1 MANDSRHIHLPD
13 SDAAII
19 LMLGAVVS
27 MTFALGLVVQVS
39 ASSYYYYLKQL
50 LTAELCNTKPIFLSE
65 EEGAYSYDPKAPSH
79 QMADLEEPL
88 QPLLHHASA
97 TRYGSITQHV
107 VDASGVRKMVLI
119 IEERPGRVSAAD
131 AARDDYAT
139 WYEAWRQRQRG
150 H

>member
-19 LMLGAVVS
+19 VMLGAVVS

-39 ASSYYYYLKQL
+39 AAPCYYYLKQL
-50 LTAELCNTKPIFLSE
+50 PTAQLYNTKPIFLSE
-65 EEGAYSYDPKAPSH
+65 DEEAYGYNPKGAPSH
-79 QMADLEEPL
+79 RMADLEEAPR
-88 QPLLHHASA
+88 PSLHRASA

-107 VDASGVRKMVLI
+107 VDADGIRKMVLI

-131 AARDDYAT
+131 AVRDDYAA
-139 WYEAWRQRQRG
+139 WYEAWRQRG